1 MSIAVGQAA
10 PDFTLLNQEKK
21 EVKLSDFAGK
31 RNVVLVRASPDEIVR
46 FREEGGLELEPVARF
61 GHRIE

>member
-21 EVKLSDFAGK
+21 EVKLSDFVGK
-31 RNVVLVRASPDEIVR
+31 KNVVLCGTRWIGAPHAPMSMPASSMK
-46 FREEGGLELEPVARF
+46 
-61 GHRIE
+61 